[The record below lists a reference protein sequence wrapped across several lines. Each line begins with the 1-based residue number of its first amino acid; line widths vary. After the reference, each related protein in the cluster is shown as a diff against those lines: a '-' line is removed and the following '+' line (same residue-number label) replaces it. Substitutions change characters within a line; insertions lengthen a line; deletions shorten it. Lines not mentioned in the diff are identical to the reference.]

1 MSYEQLA
8 ASVDA
13 LAEANRSLTE
23 QSLETQAGSIAAS
36 DNATAK
42 ALEAAQ
48 AALSAEDSARV
59 ATDAANIAKDS
70 TDIMEST
77 AAGIATGKPY
87 FYTVSPESSQVLILW
102 KNNDG
107 VAEDTG
113 KRTPSSSAVT
123 GLRSETAA
131 GRLSINLVNTSD
143 SEVLLNTRPNNTTG
157 NPLVAPGYNTTGFI
171 PVVAGETYYLSS
183 RDYLAWYNASKVF
196 ISGSNNSITGLTA
209 LAPANA
215 AFMRAS
221 AKTSAPNLWSGFQIQ
236 KGGPV
241 TVYEKY
247 GRLLTK
253 DALQIGGIVGDNIAQ
268 NTIPLAA
275 TEFLVPSKNMYN
287 DAAAVAGFID
297 GTTGTLT
304 DSPTYRTSSFIR
316 VVPGKTYFGAGPN
329 PIRFCCYYDS
339 NKNFVVGGV
348 NTSNSTL
355 TPPATAAYVRI
366 SISTTDRASFQ
377 LEEGTAA
384 TAFVAYGYTLK
395 DPTGAPIGVSLADLS
410 VKTSLIADSAVT
422 QPKTDFL
429 KTGKNLFN
437 VASATIGQFVNP
449 TTGSMAPSASFDTTS
464 LIRVTPGVAYKTSA
478 GIRFSCYF
486 SSNGTSVIAG
496 GINDNTT
503 SITTFTPPAGT
514 VFVRISFGHAN
525 LALFQLEVGTVS
537 TAYEQFGWKIEG
549 PNGETLIGVGGTVT
563 STWSGKSWA
572 SLGDSITQQAKWQAG
587 VVGKHGLLWTN
598 FGKGGTKI
606 SGAPGDLDAMCQDA
620 RIDAIPTTTDL
631 VSVMGGTNDWAQNVP
646 MGEESST
653 DPLTFNGALNTMIT
667 KLMAR
672 FPDKRVILC
681 TTPYGE
687 MPGRAG
693 WDNGWTNTQGLTT
706 RDYAEAVRKC
716 CKRWTLPVIDVN
728 TDAGWNTLNIR
739 TYITDDGGLLH
750 PNDVGGSRIA
760 SVVVAGFN
768 KIAPIV

>member
-236 KGGPV
+236 RGGPV

-247 GRLLTK
+247 GRLLLK

-287 DAAAVAGFID
+287 DASAVAGFID
-297 GTTGTLT
+297 ATTGTLT
-304 DSPTYRTSSFIR
+304 DSPTYRTSTFIR
-316 VVPGKTYFGAGPN
+316 VTPGKTYFGAGPN

-339 NKNFVVGGV
+339 NRNFVAGGV
-348 NTSNSTL
+348 NTANSVL

-366 SISTTDRASFQ
+366 SVSTTDRATFQ
-377 LEEGTAA
+377 LEEGSVA
-384 TAFVAYGYTLK
+384 TSFTPYGFSLK
-395 DPTGAPIGVSLADLS
+395 DPTGAPITVSLSDLS
-410 VKTSLIADSAVT
+410 VKTSTIADASVT

-437 VASATIGQFVNP
+437 VASATVGQFISP
-449 TTGSMAPSASFDTTS
+449 TTGALAANVSFDTTS
-464 LIRVTPGVAYKTSA
+464 LIRVTPGVAYKTNS

-486 SSNGTSVIAG
+486 SANGTSVVAG
-496 GINDNTT
+496 GINDNTLT
-503 SITTFTPPAGT
+503 ATTFTPPAGT
-514 VFVRISFGHAN
+514 VFVRISFSHAN
-525 LALFQLEVGTVS
+525 LALFQLEAGTVS
-537 TAYEQFGWKIEG
+537 TSYEQFGWKIEG
-549 PNGETLIGVGGTVT
+549 PNGETLIGIGGSGK

-587 VVGKHGLLWTN
+587 VVGKLGLLWTN
-598 FGKGGTKI
+598 FGIGGTKI
-606 SGAPGDLDAMCQDA
+606 SGTVGDADAMCQDT
-620 RIDAIPTTTDL
+620 RINAIPTTFDL
-631 VSVMGGTNDWAQNVP
+631 VSVMGGTNDWAQSVP
-646 MGEESST
+646 MGAEDST
-653 DPLTFNGALNTMIT
+653 DPLTFNGALNTMVT
-667 KLMAR
+667 KLMTR

-693 WDNGWTNTQGLTT
+693 WSNGWTNTQGLTT

-716 CKRWTLPVIDVN
+716 CKRWSLPIIDVN

-760 SVVVAGFN
+760 SVIVAGFN